1 MSALSAPVRR
11 FCKDI
16 LSQYPL
22 LKKELK
28 ALEEEKQLIYEEVPV
43 ATWRNEVR
51 IKAIGEAQSGKLFRL
66 MRLEEQWREVAFYVR
81 AVDDLLAYLEQIKPD
96 YKRLVE
102 LYFFE
107 GKQAWQVAEELAIGE
122 RTMYHWLRDIT
133 RLFAHRL
140 GLCSAG

>member
-1 MSALSAPVRR
+1 VWKYFHTLLLWWKHFHHRR
-11 FCKDI
+11 PGFAFVAWGNV
-16 LSQYPL
+16 SRL
-22 LKKELK
+22 L
-28 ALEEEKQLIYEEVPV
+28 
-43 ATWRNEVR
+43 
-51 IKAIGEAQSGKLFRL
+51 
-66 MRLEEQWREVAFYVR
+66 RLEEQWREVAFYVQ

>member
-1 MSALSAPVRR
+1 M
-11 FCKDI
+11 
-16 LSQYPL
+16 
-22 LKKELK
+22 
-28 ALEEEKQLIYEEVPV
+28 
-43 ATWRNEVR
+43 
-51 IKAIGEAQSGKLFRL
+51 
-66 MRLEEQWREVAFYVR
+66 AFYVQ